1 MYGRPAT
8 APGASPQL
16 AVTSNVPAS
25 GSRSSSPGSVT
36 PWVVLGLAVLFFI
49 WTLVEHHVSRV
60 RDAVSPQAIGIN
72 VRNIAVIL
80 LPVII
85 GVNVLKIAAAKYK
98 AWSLPGAD
106 TAVAIIGNV

>member
-8 APGASPQL
+8 AAGASPQI
-16 AVTSNVPAS
+16 AVTPNAPAS
-25 GSRSSSPGSVT
+25 SSRSSSSSTVT

-49 WTLVEHHVSRV
+49 WTLIEHHSPRV
-60 RDAVSPQAIGIN
+60 RNAVSPQAIGLN

-85 GVNVLKIAAAKYK
+85 GVNVLKIAVAKYK

>member
-1 MYGRPAT
+1 MFGRPAT
-8 APGASPQL
+8 AMGASPQL
-16 AVTSNVPAS
+16 AVTPAGPAQGS
-25 GSRSSSPGSVT
+25 GSSSSGSVT

-49 WTLVEHHVSRV
+49 WTVVEHHSERV
-60 RDAVSPQAIGIN
+60 RNAVSPQAIGLN

-85 GVNVLKIAAAKYK
+85 GVNVLKIAVAKYK
-98 AWSLPGAD
+98 AWGLPGGD